1 MKVEITIEL
10 TIKVPVRI
18 AYESTRDDDG
28 CRHPSA
34 TGNAMTG
41 DRGRGRDEEWYE
53 LDCTADELRK
63 IVEAELAELEA

>member
-1 MKVEITIEL
+1 MKNLEL
-10 TIKVPVRI
+10 TISVPVRI
-18 AYESTRDDDG
+18 VCESTRDDDG
-28 CRHPSA
+28 LGHPSA
-34 TGNAMTG
+34 TGNSMTG